1 LDVHEVC
8 TGIDPDVDTEEILD
22 GFVRDAFTTYS
33 GVVVSCNGNV
43 EGKVGGVVD
52 TIAEQLSDPRPGGF
66 EVELE

>member
-8 TGIDPDVDTEEILD
+8 TGIGPNVDTEEILD
-22 GFVRDAFTTYS
+22 GFVRDAFATYS

-52 TIAEQLSDPRPGGF
+52 TIAEQLSDPWSGGF